1 MAAINKYGI
10 NDLFLRALLSK
21 IVVRSL
27 RPMVSHPSNLLP
39 LYTALAA
46 AELGSNFHFEFS
58 RYVYIPQQ
66 ISEKRDWFTIPAE
79 NAEEAWKQSTSSLKA
94 HEEIALHSRVTGHQ
108 GMRHLPFLDMGCA
121 HIENHLDDLKLA
133 FKDFNIP
140 KMTIFSSG
148 RSYHIYGHGL
158 LRDDAT
164 LVRFMGQ
171 FMLLQ
176 IPVSLEV
183 SCPSTFHR
191 KSE

>member
-1 MAAINKYGI
+1 
-10 NDLFLRALLSK
+10 
-21 IVVRSL
+21 
-27 RPMVSHPSNLLP
+27 MVSHPSNLLP

-158 LRDDAT
+158 LRDDAS
-164 LVRFMGQ
+164 LVRFMGRI
-171 FMLLQ
+171 LLLNLPQ
-176 IPVSLEV
+176 KERVIDERWVGHRLMAGYLTLRWTHNNPYYKTLPKFLLE
-183 SCPSTFHR
+183 TTT
-191 KSE
+191 